1 MNNDPNAFRLDLP
14 NDRPSRRRRT
24 GVLFVAMSFAM
35 FMLVNTPAA
44 KAVGNF
50 DNAVIADNALTH
62 PVGSY
67 GDQCR
72 VFVNNVVKASTGI
85 NLAYGAPNDYFKAFE
100 ENGAQR
106 IMNVSDLRKGDIV
119 QQGKTES
126 SPGLHT
132 YIIVARVS
140 GSTYH
145 VVDSNSDPR
154 NAPGQVRRYD
164 RAVTLSDSY
173 RAYRLGKVGD
183 VGTSYPDGT
192 FLVSRQSGQV
202 YRMAGGAPI
211 YVSTWSAFGGPQPTV
226 TVDQA
231 QVEAMRY
238 TPTDGTFIVGAQRGE
253 VYRMAGGAPIYVST
267 WSAFGGSQ
275 PTVSVDVA
283 AIDNAGKGGVWN
295 HLRYTPT
302 DGTFIRG
309 GQSGRVYRV
318 DIAGVVHHVTAWSAV
333 GGPRPFTDVDQA
345 AIDRAGTGG
354 IWNHLAG
361 IGSPI

>member
-1 MNNDPNAFRLDLP
+1 
-14 NDRPSRRRRT
+14 
-24 GVLFVAMSFAM
+24 
-35 FMLVNTPAA
+35 
-44 KAVGNF
+44 
-50 DNAVIADNALTH
+50 
-62 PVGSY
+62 
-67 GDQCR
+67 
-72 VFVNNVVKASTGI
+72 VNNVVKASTGI
-85 NLAYGAPNDYFKAFE
+85 NLAYGAPNDYFNAFE

-106 IMNVSDLRKGDIV
+106 ITNVIDLRKGHRSTGQDRV
-119 QQGKTES
+119 QS
-126 SPGLHT
+126 RPAT

-183 VGTSYPDGT
+183 VGGGGGPGTSYPDGT

-295 HLRYTPT
+295 HLR
-302 DGTFIRG
+302 
-309 GQSGRVYRV
+309 
-318 DIAGVVHHVTAWSAV
+318 
-333 GGPRPFTDVDQA
+333 
-345 AIDRAGTGG
+345 
-354 IWNHLAG
+354 
-361 IGSPI
+361 